1 MEFPSGCLR
10 VGVAQL
16 QISGDARSNGERVR
30 ALMRDAA
37 LGGARLV
44 QFPEGTL
51 SGYPKHQIQDWSQ
64 VNWTT
69 VRGELRSVAELAA
82 ELHVWVVLGSAHP
95 LSEPNWPHN
104 SLYVISDEGQL
115 VARYDKRMCSAT
127 ETAGFYSPGVAPVV
141 FDVDGFRFGCL
152 ICIEINFPALFM
164 EYDRL
169 GVDCVMLSAYP
180 MAADDMFHTKA
191 LAHAAI
197 HNVWI
202 GLSVPTEGAE
212 RTASSVIGPN
222 GHLVST
228 VSDSEGTA
236 FGDLNRDDPAF
247 DIALHKARP
256 WRASATSG
264 AFHRD
269 RIVRDVRSANQ
280 TCM

>member
-1 MEFPSGCLR
+1 MESSSGCVR
-10 VGVAQL
+10 IGVAQL
-16 QISGDARSNGERVR
+16 QITGNARSNGERVR
-30 ALMRDAA
+30 TLMRDAA
-37 LGGARLV
+37 LGGARVV

-64 VNWTT
+64 VDWTT

-82 ELHVWVVLGSAHP
+82 ELQVWVVLGSAHP

-104 SLYVISDEGQL
+104 SLYVISDDGQV

-127 ETAGFYSPGVAPVV
+127 ETARFYSPGVAPVV

-169 GVDCVMLSAYP
+169 GIDCVLLSAYP
-180 MAADDMFHTKA
+180 VSADDMFHTKA

-212 RTASSVIGPN
+212 LTASSVIGPN
-222 GHLVST
+222 GHVLST
-228 VSDSEGTA
+228 VSDREGMA
-236 FGDLNRDDPAF
+236 VGDLNRDDPAF

-269 RIVRDVRSANQ
+269 RIVRDVRSADQ
-280 TCM
+280 TCT

>member
-1 MEFPSGCLR
+1 MK
-10 VGVAQL
+10 V
-16 QISGDARSNGERVR
+16 
-30 ALMRDAA
+30 
-37 LGGARLV
+37 
-44 QFPEGTL
+44 
-51 SGYPKHQIQDWSQ
+51 
-64 VNWTT
+64 
-69 VRGELRSVAELAA
+69 SV
-82 ELHVWVVLGSAHP
+82 
-95 LSEPNWPHN
+95 
-104 SLYVISDEGQL
+104 

-127 ETAGFYSPGVAPVV
+127 ETARFYSPGVAPLV

-152 ICIEINFPALFM
+152 ICIEINFPDLFM

-169 GVDCVMLSAYP
+169 GVDCVLLSAYP

-212 RTASSVIGPN
+212 LTASSVIGPN

-256 WRASATSG
+256 WRALGDKRRVPSRSHRPRRTQRQPDLHVAPGRSTLAAVADRRRARRDPTPARPIGTRRARLPPAGVCNECHRSSRFSA
-264 AFHRD
+264 R
-269 RIVRDVRSANQ
+269 R
-280 TCM
+280 TCSSRCASDN

>member
-1 MEFPSGCLR
+1 MR
-10 VGVAQL
+10 IGVAQL
-16 QISGDARSNGERVR
+16 QITGDARSNGERVR
-30 ALMRDAA
+30 TLMRDAA

-51 SGYPKHQIQDWSQ
+51 SGYAKHQIQDWSQ
-64 VNWTT
+64 VDWTT
-69 VRGELRSVAELAA
+69 VRDELLSVAELAA
-82 ELHVWVVLGSAHP
+82 ELHIWVVLGSAHP
-95 LSEPNWPHN
+95 LSEPNRPHN
-104 SLYVISDEGQL
+104 SLYVISDEGQV

-127 ETAGFYSPGVAPVV
+127 ETARFYSPGIAPLV

-169 GVDCVMLSAYP
+169 GIDCVLLSAYP
-180 MAADDMFHTKA
+180 MAADDMFRTKA

-202 GLSVPTEGAE
+202 GLSVPTEGADL
-212 RTASSVIGPN
+212 TASSVIGPN
-222 GHLVST
+222 GHVVST
-228 VSDSEGTA
+228 VSGSEGTA
-236 FGDLNRDDPAF
+236 SGDLNRDDPAF

-269 RIVRDVRSANQ
+269 RIVHDVRSANQ